1 MVNDVAVF
9 PALDRSVWRSDW
21 PYIVTLVDGVKLP
34 AYPVRGLVDE
44 RGSFCFGDSCNDEM
58 WYVADRLI
66 EHCLITDLSNARV
79 ISVESVSYWEQ
90 INPDESQAI
99 VVSETRIG
107 STTLTTYSNGGVSGY
122 SKSNT

>member
-1 MVNDVAVF
+1 MMVNDVAVF

-66 EHCLITDLSNARV
+66 EHCLITIVRR
-79 ISVESVSYWEQ
+79 IREQ
-90 INPDESQAI
+90 YGHDGFKVGHMAWLLPLLDDRKID
-99 VVSETRIG
+99 V
-107 STTLTTYSNGGVSGY
+107 
-122 SKSNT
+122 KSIDIPAFEAKTQ